1 MFSKINVKIIKKYN
15 MTKNKF
21 IIYLKK
27 IIMKFVKYIKD
38 KNVRKK
44 NQKVKTSILKNII
57 ASSV

>member
-44 NQKVKTSILKNII
+44 N
-57 ASSV
+57 